1 MRWHEFEQA
10 APNISRIGKRLLY
23 NPNRGEVGI
32 LATVDGSGRPCVAPV
47 CPIFCEEGI
56 YLSAGSHTP
65 KVRHLESNGLYA
77 LHALVGADDLEF
89 QIAGTVR
96 RVESS
101 VEHDAVV
108 SAIPF
113 PSYDASDPIYEL
125 SIERALSV
133 TWPEPSTRGNKETWS
148 ESH

>member
-1 MRWHEFEQA
+1 M
-10 APNISRIGKRLLY
+10 S
-23 NPNRGEVGI
+23 
-32 LATVDGSGRPCVAPV
+32 
-47 CPIFCEEGI
+47 PIFCGEGI

-65 KVRHLESNGLYA
+65 KVRHLESNGRYA

-108 SAIPF
+108 SAISF

-125 SIERALSV
+125 LIERALSV
-133 TWPEPSTRGNKETWS
+133 TWPEPSTRGNKET
-148 ESH
+148 

>member
-1 MRWHEFEQA
+1 MRWHGFEKV
-10 APNISRIGKRLLY
+10 APNISRVGKRLLY
-23 NPNRGEVGI
+23 SPERGEVGI
-32 LATVDGSGRPCVAPV
+32 LATVDANGRPRVAPV
-47 CPIFCEEGI
+47 TPIFCGEGI
-56 YLSAGSHTP
+56 YVLAGAHTP
-65 KVRHLESNGLYA
+65 KVQHLEHNGLYA

-96 RVESS
+96 RIESTA
-101 VEHDAVV
+101 EHDAVV

-133 TWPEPSTRGNKETWS
+133 TWPEPGTRGNKETWS